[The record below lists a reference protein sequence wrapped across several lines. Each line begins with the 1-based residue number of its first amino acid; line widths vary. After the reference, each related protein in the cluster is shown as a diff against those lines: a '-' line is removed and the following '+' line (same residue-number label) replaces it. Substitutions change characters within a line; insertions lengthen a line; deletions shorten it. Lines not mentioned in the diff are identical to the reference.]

1 MCITESERSHR
12 FVFSTN
18 LQRWV
23 KTLISSPP
31 FPSLQNPSPSS
42 SNGHFRFFYLQVSL
56 ETPCTKGAPPEERRR
71 LGGRR
76 ESNPPLYPEPLFW
89 FLKKRSNRSA
99 NRRFPSPIYHPQ
111 ALDLKRSAFD
121 FDLFY
126 EIFFFF
132 SLWNSNSRRR
142 FVRFYAVDRARAL
155 IRRTRGMC
163 SPSGLSMLKVEWR
176 DDRNRPFDCFRFR
189 WIGLELLIRSSHLIW
204 GSMSVA
210 G

>member
-132 SLWNSNSRRR
+132 FLMELK
-142 FVRFYAVDRARAL
+142 FQKKVRTVLCRGSSSCTHPPYTWHVQS
-155 IRRTRGMC
+155 IRTVH
-163 SPSGLSMLKVEWR
+163 VE
-176 DDRNRPFDCFRFR
+176 
-189 WIGLELLIRSSHLIW
+189 G
-204 GSMSVA
+204 
-210 G
+210 